1 MGEMKLSS
9 PDYDRLLQEFIATRN
24 EAGLSQAALAEK
36 SGTIQA
42 NIGRLE
48 TKKAIPR
55 IDKFMALLEAMGK
68 TLAIV
73 DMQDTSE

>member
-9 PDYDRLLQEFIATRN
+9 PDYDRLLAEFIATRTA
-24 EAGLSQAALAEK
+24 AGLSQYGLAEK
-36 SGTIQA
+36 CGTIQA
-42 NIGRLE
+42 NIGRME
-48 TKKAIPR
+48 SKKAIPR

-73 DMQDTSE
+73 DIQDKSE

>member
-9 PDYDRLLQEFIATRN
+9 PNYDNLLEEFVATRIA
-24 EAGLSQAALAEK
+24 AGLSQYALAEK

-48 TKKAIPR
+48 SKKAIPR